1 MKGLEQYI
9 EKYGNHFTEELASD
23 ITLKKWDSSKIQK
36 SAQKKV
42 YYNVTGSTSGDMMYL
57 MDMFCYYLSDQ
68 YTHGSC
74 MNLMLSWVE
83 DYKKTAKPF
92 HIWLTK
98 KILGEEEFDFTPYI

>member
-57 MDMFCYYLSDQ
+57 MDMFCYFTEILFFYRYIPEFIFWNQYDFFLYAFFNRYLYRREISMVI
-68 YTHGSC
+68 YI
-74 MNLMLSWVE
+74 
-83 DYKKTAKPF
+83 Y
-92 HIWLTK
+92 
-98 KILGEEEFDFTPYI
+98 FT